1 MARFQP
7 PSAGQR
13 NIPNPF
19 QDTATLNRAF
29 SLSEPQPDATQS
41 RSDRTIKLT
50 DSIPARSN
58 ENKLGG
64 SGKQQAASRSSSSH
78 GQEADQENPLV
89 YLSEEQ
95 RKAAI
100 ENLDIETMDRIQ
112 TLRAALNAFTN
123 SLRFRSEAEL
133 NRLPPAVRNMTVE
146 EFWFTYNGSAKE
158 YLERQA
164 TKKAADSTSFLNMM
178 ERAIKQPARFKPYPD
193 PPNGQQRKTTKPF
206 VNPHLGQDISKG

>member
-41 RSDRTIKLT
+41 RSDRANKSTDTI
-50 DSIPARSN
+50 SARSN
-58 ENKLGG
+58 ENRVGG
-64 SGKQQAASRSSSSH
+64 SGKQQQAASRPNASH

-112 TLRAALNAFTN
+112 TLRASLNVFTS

-164 TKKAADSTSFLNMM
+164 TKKAADSTSFLHMM
-178 ERAIKQPARFKPYPD
+178 E
-193 PPNGQQRKTTKPF
+193 
-206 VNPHLGQDISKG
+206 